1 MQFESAY
8 GNAARSSMPHLPSRI
23 FMALDRNKD
32 YGISC
37 GGPTN
42 GFAVQDGKI
51 YNHDGAEVDKNG
63 VPVKPASAAHQ
74 AAVAKKEP
82 ATPELSEQIRA
93 STPSRNDKARPRT
106 DWAKEY
112 QRLNHYPYPPEF
124 YAFTCRARTRAGTP
138 CKLRPDYANGRCK
151 FHGGASTGPNTEQ
164 GRLQSAVNGRKGGRP
179 RKRVVGQDAKT

>member
-1 MQFESAY
+1 MATI
-8 GNAARSSMPHLPSRI
+8 PISR
-23 FMALDRNKD
+23 FVDDETLLDTSRD
-32 YGISC
+32 YGTSC

-51 YNHDGAEVDKNG
+51 YNHDGDEVDKNG
-63 VPVKPASAAHQ
+63 VPVKPVSAAHK
-74 AAVAKKEP
+74 AAVAKEP

-124 YAFTCRARTRAGTP
+124 YAFTCGARTRAGTP
-138 CKLRPDYANGRCK
+138 CKIRSLWSNGRCK
-151 FHGGASTGPNTEQ
+151 FHGGLSTGPKTEQ
-164 GRLQSAVNGRKGGRP
+164 GRQQSVLNGRKGGRP
-179 RKRVVGQDAKT
+179 RKRVGDQEPKT